1 MPISNETRAERA
13 AAALQTYVAV
23 ARCEDGWPGIID
35 LITDLVHLAA
45 KIGPE
50 TEGDPLDPLSVLAT
64 AQMHFEAETDS
75 PEGSEAYGP

>member
-13 AAALQTYVAV
+13 EAALQTYVAV
-23 ARCEDGWPGIID
+23 ARCEDGWPGIFD

-45 KIGPE
+45 KLGPE
-50 TEGDPLDPLSVLAT
+50 TEGDPLSVLET
-64 AQMHFEAETDS
+64 ARMHFEAETDD